1 MRTENNNFKMG
12 IRDGMAVALGYIA
25 ISFGFGIISVSSGLS
40 WYESLFISMF
50 NLTSAGQLAAV
61 PIFASG
67 GTLAEL
73 ALSQVVINS
82 RYALMSVS
90 LSQRFGRNIGFL
102 DKLLIGFANT
112 DEIYAV
118 AIGRGE
124 TLGRKYML
132 GLIICPYIGW
142 SVGTL
147 LGALAG
153 NILPELLVTAL
164 SVSLYAMFIAI
175 LVPAAKRDRRVLICI
190 VISMAVSS
198 VLTYVPVLNK
208 IPSGFRVVICT
219 VAVSALLALLAPIA
233 DDDDEEEVRV

>member
-1 MRTENNNFKMG
+1 
-12 IRDGMAVALGYIA
+12 MAIALGYLA
-25 ISFGFGIISVSSGLS
+25 VSFGFGIISVSSGLL

-61 PIFASG
+61 PLLASG

-73 ALSQVVINS
+73 ALSQLVINS

-90 LSQRFGRNIGFL
+90 LSQRFGKNIRL
-102 DKLLIGFANT
+102 VDKLLIGFANT

-118 AIGRGE
+118 AIGREE

-147 LGALAG
+147 FGALAG

-175 LVPAAKRDRRVLICI
+175 LVPAAKRERPVLICI
-190 VISMAVSS
+190 LTAMAASA
-198 VLTYVPVLNK
+198 LFTYVPVLNQV
-208 IPSGFRVVICT
+208 PVGFRVVICT
-219 VAVSALLALLAPIA
+219 VVVSTLLGFFAPVA
-233 DDDDEEEVRV
+233 DDDGEEEGSV